1 MSLHA
6 EFTLRQLQTLLSAPS
21 AREAKVLVF
30 LSAAMIAA
38 VDFSLPANINIA
50 TLYFI
55 CIVLLGWTYSV
66 KWLWTS
72 TAIFILLTFGGL
84 TLAPAPV
91 LHLVTWVDW
100 LNRSVT
106 ALALVVAAVPVHLR
120 LRSILALQAA
130 TAERDRA
137 EQALQHSHAQLEA
150 RVQERTR
157 ELQAEIAESARTTLK
172 LRESEQSL
180 RHLSVRLMKSQDE
193 ERRRIARALH
203 DTVGQYLALSK
214 MNLDSWLK
222 HPDASDRGIQA
233 LCQIADSLDKC
244 SSETRNISY
253 LLHPPLLDEL
263 GFASAA
269 RTYVEGFSQ
278 RSNIPVKL
286 SMPCELKR
294 LPAGLELVLFR
305 VLQESLTN
313 VLRYAHSPTVD
324 IQIEI
329 EDNQITLTV
338 RDYGKGMPPE
348 LVHQLN
354 TGSGSGVGLSGM
366 RERIVQFHGN
376 FKIESDRNG
385 TSIRAILPM
394 TTAESAKTAAN

>member
-1 MSLHA
+1 
-6 EFTLRQLQTLLSAPS
+6 
-21 AREAKVLVF
+21 
-30 LSAAMIAA
+30 
-38 VDFSLPANINIA
+38 
-50 TLYFI
+50 
-55 CIVLLGWTYSV
+55 
-66 KWLWTS
+66 
-72 TAIFILLTFGGL
+72 
-84 TLAPAPV
+84 
-91 LHLVTWVDW
+91 
-100 LNRSVT
+100 
-106 ALALVVAAVPVHLR
+106 
-120 LRSILALQAA
+120 
-130 TAERDRA
+130 
-137 EQALQHSHAQLEA
+137 
-150 RVQERTR
+150 
-157 ELQAEIAESARTTLK
+157 
-172 LRESEQSL
+172 
-180 RHLSVRLMKSQDE
+180 
-193 ERRRIARALH
+193 
-203 DTVGQYLALSK
+203 
-214 MNLDSWLK
+214 
-222 HPDASDRGIQA
+222 
-233 LCQIADSLDKC
+233 
-244 SSETRNISY
+244 
-253 LLHPPLLDEL
+253 
-263 GFASAA
+263 
-269 RTYVEGFSQ
+269 
-278 RSNIPVKL
+278 L

>member
-1 MSLHA
+1 MGRQA
-6 EFTLRQLQTLLSAPS
+6 EFILGQLRTLVSAPS
-21 AREAKVLVF
+21 KREAKALVC
-30 LSAAMIAA
+30 LLAAVIAA
-38 VDFSLPANINIA
+38 VDLSLPANINVA

-55 CIVLLGWTYSV
+55 CIVLLVWTNSV

-84 TLAPAPV
+84 TLAPAPI

-137 EQALQHSHAQLEA
+137 EQALQHSYAQLEA
-150 RVQERTR
+150 TVQERTR
-157 ELQAEIAESARTTLK
+157 ELYAEIAESARTALK

-180 RHLSVRLMKSQDE
+180 RNLSVRLMKSQDE

-214 MNLDSWLK
+214 MTLESWLK
-222 HPDASDRGIQA
+222 NPDASDRGIQA

-278 RSNIPVKL
+278 RSKIPVAL
-286 SMPCELKR
+286 SMPGEMKR
-294 LPAGLELVLFR
+294 LPSGLELVLFR
-305 VLQESLTN
+305 MLQESLTN

-329 EDNQITLTV
+329 ENHQIALTV
-338 RDYGKGMPPE
+338 QDYGKGMPPE

-354 TGSGSGVGLSGM
+354 AGCGGGVGLSGM
-366 RERIVQFHGN
+366 RERILQFHGN

-385 TSIRAILPM
+385 TSIRAVLPM
-394 TTAESAKTAAN
+394 TTAEFVKTAAT